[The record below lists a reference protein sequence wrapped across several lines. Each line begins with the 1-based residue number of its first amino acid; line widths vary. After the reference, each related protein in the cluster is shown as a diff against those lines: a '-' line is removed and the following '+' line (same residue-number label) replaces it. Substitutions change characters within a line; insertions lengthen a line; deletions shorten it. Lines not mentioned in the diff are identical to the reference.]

1 MDPLKTIVKYSLFP
15 LRVLVQLG
23 ELYVGSDDQPRSA
36 PEPRPAEPQAQARP
50 KPQPKPAPRRRP
62 RPQASTRPKPIG
74 DPAIARKVESAI
86 FRDDAVPK
94 GDINVNVVEG
104 VAYLRGEA
112 ITPEMINELEVV
124 AIAVPEVVG
133 VENLL
138 HLPGTPAPTRTD
150 TPPSQR
156 KTRRTKPNSS
166 IVEDRPLERSVTE
179 EQPTAP
185 VRASN
190 GAEKPL

>member
-1 MDPLKTIVKYSLFP
+1 MDPLKTLVKYSLMP

-23 ELYVGSDDQPRSA
+23 DLYVGSDDQPRSA
-36 PEPRPAEPQAQARP
+36 PTPPPEPQPAAAQPRPRTTARKRTSPQTS
-50 KPQPKPAPRRRP
+50 K
-62 RPQASTRPKPIG
+62 RPKPIG

-86 FRDDAVPK
+86 FRDDDVPK
-94 GDINVNVVEG
+94 GDINVNVVDG

-112 ITPEMINELEVV
+112 KTPEMINALEEQ
-124 AIAVPEVVG
+124 AKAVPEVVG

-156 KTRRTKPNSS
+156 KTRRTKPRSS
-166 IVEDRPLERSVTE
+166 IVEDRPVEQRVTE
-179 EQPTAP
+179 ERAPTTAGS
-185 VRASN
+185 SN
-190 GAEKPL
+190 GTEKPL

>member
-1 MDPLKTIVKYSLFP
+1 MDPLKTLVKYSLMP

-23 ELYVGSDDQPRSA
+23 DLYVGGDEQPQA
-36 PEPRPAEPQAQARP
+36 APAPPPEPAPAAAKPRR
-50 KPQPKPAPRRRP
+50 KPQTSK
-62 RPQASTRPKPIG
+62 RPKPIG

-86 FRDDAVPK
+86 FRDEDVPK
-94 GDINVNVVEG
+94 GDINVNVVDG

-112 ITPEMINELEVV
+112 KSPEMINALEEQ
-124 AIAVPEVVG
+124 AKAVTEVVG

-156 KTRRTKPNSS
+156 KSRRTKPHSS
-166 IVEDRPLERSVTE
+166 IVGDRPVEQRVTE
-179 EQPTAP
+179 ERAPTTAGS
-185 VRASN
+185 SN

>member
-1 MDPLKTIVKYSLFP
+1 MDPLKTLVNYALMP

-23 ELYVGSDDQPRSA
+23 DLYVGTDDQPQAA
-36 PEPRPAEPQAQARP
+36 PTTPPAPTPTPAPKPRRARP
-50 KPQPKPAPRRRP
+50 QT
-62 RPQASTRPKPIG
+62 STRPKPIG

-86 FRDDAVPK
+86 FRDDDVPK
-94 GDINVNVVEG
+94 GDINVNVVDG

-112 ITPEMINELEVV
+112 TTPEMINALEEQ
-124 AIAVPEVVG
+124 AKAVPEVVG

-150 TPPSQR
+150 TPAAQR
-156 KTRRTKPNSS
+156 KTRRTKPHSS
-166 IVEDRPLERSVTE
+166 IVGERPVEQKVTE
-179 EQPTAP
+179 ERKTGAGS
-185 VRASN
+185 SN

>member
-1 MDPLKTIVKYSLFP
+1 MDPLKTVVNYALMP

-23 ELYVGSDDQPRSA
+23 DLYVGTDDQPRSA
-36 PEPRPAEPQAQARP
+36 ATTPPAPAQTPTPAP
-50 KPQPKPAPRRRP
+50 KPRRA

-86 FRDDAVPK
+86 FRDEDVPK
-94 GDINVNVVEG
+94 GDINVNVVDG
-104 VAYLRGEA
+104 VAYLRGQA
-112 ITPEMINELEVV
+112 TTPEMINALE
-124 AIAVPEVVG
+124 AQARAVPEVVG

-138 HLPGTPAPTRTD
+138 HLQGTPA
-150 TPPSQR
+150 QG

-166 IVEDRPLERSVTE
+166 IVEDRPVQQRVTE
-179 EQPTAP
+179 ERKTG
-185 VRASN
+185 VGSSN

>member
-1 MDPLKTIVKYSLFP
+1 MNPFKTLVKYSLMP
-15 LRVLVQLG
+15 LRVLVELG
-23 ELYVGSDDQPRSA
+23 DLYIGADDQPRSA
-36 PEPRPAEPQAQARP
+36 QEPETPPSPQPHA
-50 KPQPKPAPRRRP
+50 QPKPKPRRA

-86 FRDDAVPK
+86 YRDPDVPK
-94 GDINVNVVEG
+94 GDIDVNVVDG
-104 VAYLRGEA
+104 VAFLRGEA
-112 ITPEMINELEVV
+112 TSPEMINALEEQ
-124 AIAVPEVVG
+124 AKAVPEVVG

-156 KTRRTKPNSS
+156 KSRRTKPHSS
-166 IVEDRPLERSVTE
+166 IVEDRPIERQVTE
-179 EQPTAP
+179 ERGASP
-185 VRASN
+185 VGSSN